1 MEEWVQ
7 EEALRS
13 LEAPFTL
20 FTCFREA
27 SQSSS
32 LTSSPT
38 LFLCSDQQQPAASG
52 ASWLPVT
59 QNMLSQAKALT
70 LALLQSTFKS
80 GGSQDS

>member
-1 MEEWVQ
+1 MQ

-13 LEAPFTL
+13 LEDPSPSSPVPGRPL
-20 FTCFREA
+20 RVPA
-27 SQSSS
+27 SQVPPPSSFVR
-32 LTSSPT
+32 TSSG
-38 LFLCSDQQQPAASG
+38 SAASG

-59 QNMLSQAKALT
+59 QHMLSQAKALT